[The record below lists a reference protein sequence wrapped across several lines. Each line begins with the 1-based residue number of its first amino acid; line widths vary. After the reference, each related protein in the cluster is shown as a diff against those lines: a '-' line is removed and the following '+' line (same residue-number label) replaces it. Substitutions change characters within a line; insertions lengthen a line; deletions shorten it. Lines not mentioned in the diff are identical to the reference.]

1 VQSQHCVARQHTN
14 IQEIKMLTLKLFDGW
29 ARLLTTKHSD
39 NDLATWARIEYKK
52 DSVYAYHHML
62 EHGVA
67 PRFGAK

>member
-1 VQSQHCVARQHTN
+1 
-14 IQEIKMLTLKLFDGW
+14 MLTLKLFDGW